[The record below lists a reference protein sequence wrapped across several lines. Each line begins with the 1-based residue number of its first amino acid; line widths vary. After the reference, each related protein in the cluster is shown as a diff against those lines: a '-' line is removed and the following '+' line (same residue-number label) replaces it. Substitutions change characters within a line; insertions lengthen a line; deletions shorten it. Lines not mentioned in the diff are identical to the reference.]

1 MQENQIALFQKFGL
15 AKENSFNYSESLNSF
30 IGNGYTSLAGN
41 TYLNSLRL
49 VEGILVKEDVGHGYA
64 YSFINGIKIFDLK
77 TKNLLCEKNYHCSY
91 YSQSFIQEEVI
102 SMLFELMTKSADNEH
117 IYIDQSEI
125 RVQIESIVS
134 KAFRQDQRQLLIS
147 QTQKYLNK

>member
-1 MQENQIALFQKFGL
+1 
-15 AKENSFNYSESLNSF
+15 
-30 IGNGYTSLAGN
+30 
-41 TYLNSLRL
+41 
-49 VEGILVKEDVGHGYA
+49 
-64 YSFINGIKIFDLK
+64 
-77 TKNLLCEKNYHCSY
+77 
-91 YSQSFIQEEVI
+91 
-102 SMLFELMTKSADNEH
+102 LMTKSADNEH